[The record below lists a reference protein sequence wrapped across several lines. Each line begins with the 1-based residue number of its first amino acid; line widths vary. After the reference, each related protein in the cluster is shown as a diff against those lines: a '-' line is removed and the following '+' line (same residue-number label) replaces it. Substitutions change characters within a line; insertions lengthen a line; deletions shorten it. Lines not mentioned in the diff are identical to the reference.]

1 MIVLGS
7 SRARCRTRPLQ
18 VRNSIHQ
25 EEKTVNFVSKLLQA
39 IAFVPTIVNGIEG
52 LFKDR
57 SGADKKN
64 AAMSFLQAA
73 LSMAEAVSSKQIAD
87 EAGFKAG
94 LEEIIGGTVAC
105 LNASVWAKAK

>member
-1 MIVLGS
+1 M
-7 SRARCRTRPLQ
+7 
-18 VRNSIHQ
+18 
-25 EEKTVNFVSKLLQA
+25 NFLSKLMQT
-39 IAFVPTIVNGIEG
+39 IAFAPTIVNGIEG
-52 LFKDR
+52 LFHNR

-73 LSMAEAVSSKQIAD
+73 LSMGEAVSSKQIAD

-94 LEEIIGGTVAC
+94 LEQIIGGTVAC

>member
-1 MIVLGS
+1 MRYVCRPTRRLFLLVLLTALVTNGQ
-7 SRARCRTRPLQ
+7 TPPL
-18 VRNSIHQ
+18 
-25 EEKTVNFVSKLLQA
+25 T
-39 IAFVPTIVNGIEG
+39 TISEG

-57 SGADKKN
+57 SSADKKN

-94 LEEIIGGTVAC
+94 LEQIIGGTVAC

>member
-1 MIVLGS
+1 M
-7 SRARCRTRPLQ
+7 
-18 VRNSIHQ
+18 
-25 EEKTVNFVSKLLQA
+25 NFLPTLMQT
-39 IAFVPTIVNGIEG
+39 IAFVPNIVSAIEG
-52 LFKDR
+52 LFNDQ

-73 LSMAEAVSSKQIAD
+73 LAMAEAVSSKEIAD

-94 LEEIIGGTVAC
+94 LEEIIAGTVAC

>member
-1 MIVLGS
+1 M
-7 SRARCRTRPLQ
+7 
-18 VRNSIHQ
+18 
-25 EEKTVNFVSKLLQA
+25 NFMSMLMQT
-39 IAFVPTIVNGIEG
+39 ISFVPTIVSAIEG
-52 LFKDR
+52 LFKNQ
-57 SGADKKN
+57 SGADKQT

-94 LEEIIGGTVAC
+94 LEQIIGGTVAC

>member
-1 MIVLGS
+1 MRDVCRPTRRLFLLVLLTVS
-7 SRARCRTRPLQ
+7 AARGQSLPL
-18 VRNSIHQ
+18 
-25 EEKTVNFVSKLLQA
+25 T
-39 IAFVPTIVNGIEG
+39 TINEG
-52 LFKDR
+52 LFKNR
-57 SGADKKN
+57 SGADKQN

-94 LEEIIGGTVAC
+94 LEQIIGGTVAC

>member
-1 MIVLGS
+1 M
-7 SRARCRTRPLQ
+7 
-18 VRNSIHQ
+18 
-25 EEKTVNFVSKLLQA
+25 NFLSKLMQT
-39 IAFVPTIVNGIEG
+39 IAFAPTIINGIEG
-52 LFKDR
+52 LFHNR

-73 LSMAEAVSSKQIAD
+73 LSMGEAVSSKQIAD

-94 LEEIIGGTVAC
+94 LEQIIGGTVAC